1 MAIGLNP
8 YLQFDGN
15 AREAVEFYHSVL
27 GGELT
32 ISTFGEG
39 MPTGSIDES
48 SADRIMHAS
57 LYVDRGLHIMASD
70 TVPGMGSGGN
80 GTVSLSS
87 DGTQPADDEY
97 LRGVWDALAA
107 NGTITMPLEVAPWG
121 DAFGQLDDKFGVS
134 WMVNITASSAT

>member
-32 ISTFGEG
+32 ISTFSEG
-39 MPTGSIDES
+39 MPPGSIDES

-57 LYVDRGLHIMASD
+57 LYVDRGLHLMVAD
-70 TVPGMGSGGN
+70 TLPGMGSADN
-80 GTVSLSS
+80 GTISLSS
-87 DGTQPADDEY
+87 DGTQPGDDAI
-97 LRGVWDALAA
+97 LRGYWDGLAA
-107 NGTITMPLEVAPWG
+107 DGTITMPLEVAPWG